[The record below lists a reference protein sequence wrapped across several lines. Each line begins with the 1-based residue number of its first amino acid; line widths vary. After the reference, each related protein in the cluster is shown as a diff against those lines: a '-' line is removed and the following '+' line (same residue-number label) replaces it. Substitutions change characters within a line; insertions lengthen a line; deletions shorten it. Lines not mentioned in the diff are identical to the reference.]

1 MWIKRSRLLSFPQA
15 ALRKG
20 FATLFLVKVLS
31 ESDVN
36 WFKTIKEKHIASNHR
51 YGLRE
56 SSKIREF
63 GS

>member
-56 SSKIREF
+56 SS
-63 GS
+63 